1 MKNNKLYS
9 VSALFDSPDK
19 IISAT
24 KKVSD
29 LGYKKYDVHT
39 PYPLHG
45 MDKAMKLKPSLM
57 GYFALAFGLTGTALA
72 LLLMTF
78 TSVFDYPLNIGGK
91 PSFALP
97 AFIPITFEL
106 TVLLAA
112 IGTVFSLLFVFFKM
126 PNNSHPLHDTNYMKR
141 CTSDRFGLTIESED
155 PLFDID
161 KVDKLLRDLGAVDV
175 EKIYFPEE
183 EKIPIFTKQFIVFLL
198 VTAFIIGGAT
208 YFTLNKLMYYQPFNW
223 MHEQARIDVESTSDF
238 FKDGFGMREPVKGT
252 VARGFIPEEYKNEP
266 EKAEQF
272 LINPLK
278 VNEKNIALGK
288 TKFLIY
294 CSPCHG
300 NYAKGNSRLKNNF
313 PKPPSLHSKKVRN
326 WADGRIYHIV
336 TFGKGIMPS
345 YAKQITRNE
354 RWAIIL
360 YLRTLQRAFNPKEE
374 DFNESK

>member
-1 MKNNKLYS
+1 MENNKLYS
-9 VSALFDSPDK
+9 VSGLFDSPDK
-19 IISAT
+19 IISAV
-24 KKVSD
+24 KNISD

-45 MDKAMKLKPSLM
+45 MDQAMKLKPSMM

-72 LLLMTF
+72 ILLMTF
-78 TSVFDYPLNIGGK
+78 TSVFDYPLNLGGK

-106 TVLLAA
+106 TVLMAA
-112 IGTVFSLLFVFFKM
+112 IGTVFALLFVFFKM
-126 PNNSHPLHDTNYMKR
+126 PYNSHPLHDSNYMKR
-141 CTSDRFGLTIESED
+141 CTSDRFGLTLEAKD

-161 KVDKLLRDLGAVDV
+161 NTTKLLENLGAVNV
-175 EKIYFPEE
+175 ENIYFEKE
-183 EKIPIFTKQFIVFLL
+183 EKVPIFTKGFIVFLL

-208 YFTLNKLMYYQPFNW
+208 YFSLNKLVYYQPFNW
-223 MHEQARIDVESTSDF
+223 MQDQARIDVESKSDF

-252 VARGFIPEEYKNEP
+252 VARGFIPEEFKDEP
-266 EKAEQF
+266 EKAGNF

-278 VNEKNIALGK
+278 VDKQNISLGK
-288 TKFLIY
+288 SKFLIY

-300 NYAKGNSRLKNNF
+300 NFAKGNSRLKTNF
-313 PKPPSLHSKKVRN
+313 PKPPSLHSNKVRN
-326 WADGRIYHIV
+326 WPDGRIYHVV

-345 YAKQITRNE
+345 YAKQVTRKE

-360 YLRTLQRAFNPKEE
+360 YLRTLQRAFNPMEE